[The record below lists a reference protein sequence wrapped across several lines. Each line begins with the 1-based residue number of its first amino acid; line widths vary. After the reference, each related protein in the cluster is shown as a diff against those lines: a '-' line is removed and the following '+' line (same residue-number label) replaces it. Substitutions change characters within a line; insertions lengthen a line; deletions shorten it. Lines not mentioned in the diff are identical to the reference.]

1 METQNVSGSNRTKWK
16 DKKKKKGAKR
26 KMSVCMLNRSRNP
39 RRIA

>member
-16 DKKKKKGAKR
+16 DSPREKGAKK